1 MADAIYIDTSC
12 LLKLLFLEP
21 KSAEVAQAV
30 GGEVRVVVSSLVQ
43 VETEQQIASRQAGG
57 KLTAARKR
65 KVQNALEAMLAM
77 EPFQSERLSGV
88 VWDLALAQLTR
99 AKEPCRT
106 LDRLHLAA
114 MEELSVRRLLTH
126 DRRQIAAARELGF
139 EVVEP

>member
-30 GGEVRVVVSSLVQ
+30 GGEVRVVVSSLVR

-65 KVQNALEAMLAM
+65 KVLTALEAMLAM

-88 VWDLALAQLTR
+88 VWNLPLAQLTR

-106 LDRLHLAA
+106 LGRLHLAA